1 MLKLNN
7 KIGYSYMNNVNTS
20 SQPTVTSINISS
32 SQLVIDYKG
41 RSSPAPGPAP
51 APGPGP
57 APGPA
62 PSPALPFVF
71 EIDLLVYDQGYQ
83 PEAYPDYIK
92 NNPGDYMNVAG
103 ISFIQPSDLMN
114 VNYDL
119 DPQVATVVNELVSK
133 KIIVQLLIGG
143 ETSTGWSD
151 LASNPTTAIT
161 TAKKLMEK
169 YKIGME
175 VDNESGSG
183 AEGVIT
189 FIEGLRETANK
200 LGTYLSMDVAGT
212 PTADQ
217 TAVIKGAIN
226 NLDWVNMMV
235 SVPSY
240 DQQNSITYG
249 IKDGIPKNK
258 LLIAFYGGG
267 YIDNCST
274 MGDETTIGTLAQG
287 LKLKKDNDILG
298 LSVWAICKCGSYKQG
313 GCSGKGFLDTMAKL
327 KNE

>member
-1 MLKLNN
+1 
-7 KIGYSYMNNVNTS
+7 MNNVNTS

-41 RSSPAPGPAP
+41 GSSPVPGPT
-51 APGPGP
+51 
-57 APGPA
+57 
-62 PSPALPFVF
+62 LPFVF
-71 EIDLLVYDQGYQ
+71 EIDLLIYDDGYE
-83 PEAYPDYIK
+83 PAAYPDYIK

-119 DPQVATVVNELVSK
+119 NPQVATVVKELVSK

-143 ETSTGWSD
+143 EKSTGWPD
-151 LASNPTTAIT
+151 LAKDPDTAIS

-183 AEGVIT
+183 AEGVIK
-189 FIEGLRETANK
+189 FIAGLRETATK

-212 PTADQ
+212 PIPDQ
-217 TAVIKGAIN
+217 QQVIKGAIH

-235 SVPSY
+235 SNPTW
-240 DQQNSITYG
+240 DQQKSIDQG

-258 LLIAFYGGG
+258 LLIGFYGGG
-267 YIDNCST
+267 YIDNCTT
-274 MGDETTIGTLAQG
+274 MGDEDTNGTLAQG
-287 LKLKKDNDILG
+287 LKLKKDNNILG
-298 LSVWAICKCGSYKQG
+298 LSVWAICACGSYKQF
-313 GCSGKGFLDTMAKL
+313 GCSGKGFFDTMTKL